1 MIDPQE
7 VLDAPEAYVLVGEE
21 TTDTIVTEPKKLYIS
36 RNRRR
41 KYALK
46 ATLQRAGGGVTER

>member
-1 MIDPQE
+1 MSRWEKRQQIP
-7 VLDAPEAYVLVGEE
+7 LV
-21 TTDTIVTEPKKLYIS
+21 IEPKKLYIR

-46 ATLQRAGGGVTER
+46 ATLQQAEGDRKAMVIAP

>member
-7 VLDAPEAYVLVGEE
+7 VLDTPEDYVQVGEE
-21 TTDTIVTEPKKLYIS
+21 TTDSLVVEPKKLYIR

-46 ATLQRAGGGVTER
+46 ATL